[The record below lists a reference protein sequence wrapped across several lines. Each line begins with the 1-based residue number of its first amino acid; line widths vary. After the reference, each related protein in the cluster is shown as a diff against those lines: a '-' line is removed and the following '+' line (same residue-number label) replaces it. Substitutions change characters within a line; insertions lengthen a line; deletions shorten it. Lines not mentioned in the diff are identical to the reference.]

1 MFYLDYST
9 VVDAYQNLLNGR
21 DDNYIDSGLI
31 GILFLLKN
39 SQPTGKIVSSKRI
52 PVDEKKV
59 TDDINQIFSF
69 TKPSNVLF
77 NPDNFFILPED
88 YENLILD
95 FLHGKKI
102 DLLSVACVCMQ
113 LTNFGDE
120 LDPVIFKN
128 TFVNEFNIPPSLLS
142 MCFDFK
148 EDSIN
153 LVFVNDLIESG
164 KRKSTLEAVFD
175 NPNKDKNHTITFKP
189 NKDTFWQASF
199 GGDFGRGAF
208 TQKMRPSSNLKELL
222 FLPNGAFQKQL
233 SYQGITVQS
242 NINPHSLNVLYFG
255 PSGTGKSTE
264 ARRELVED
272 KGVNPSNIKQITF
285 HPEYTYTDFVGSL
298 KPNTL
303 YKELNASRIFNTSS
317 DKEMKYE
324 GREPIVEF
332 SFEAGPFVDIC
343 IKAAN
348 NEKSEPYALIIDEIN
363 RGNVPEIL
371 GDIFQLLDREATNY
385 SNSNT
390 ELQKYLNENTKGNT
404 FEKGLV
410 IPNNL
415 YIYATINP
423 ADQNVFPLDTAFK
436 RRWKRKFWDIN
447 TAHEH
452 CKDWHLY
459 FCNKKVPWLKFITII
474 NKFLTHTLY
483 LSEDKQ
489 LGQFFIKLP
498 SSPSLNDMKEEA
510 VKVFSYLWE
519 DIPKSKTKMIFN
531 NILTF
536 SELSEV
542 LESDKTIDALFS
554 IELAEKIRLKIDVE
568 STDNKIEE

>member
-9 VVDAYQNLLNGR
+9 VVDAYRNLLNGR

-39 SQPTGKIVSSKRI
+39 SQPSGEIVSSKRI
-52 PVDEKKV
+52 PVDERKV
-59 TDDINQIFSF
+59 TDDINHLFSF
-69 TKPSNVLF
+69 SKPSSVLF
-77 NPDNFFILPED
+77 NPDNFFILPDD
-88 YENLILD
+88 YEQLILD

-102 DLLSVACVCMQ
+102 DFLSLACVCMQ
-113 LTNFGDE
+113 LTGFDDE
-120 LDPVIFKN
+120 LDPVTFKN

-153 LVFVNDLIESG
+153 LAYVNAPIESA
-164 KRKSTLEAVFD
+164 KRKSALEAVFD
-175 NPNKDKNHTITFKP
+175 NPNQLQTITFKP
-189 NKDTFWQASF
+189 HKYTFWQASL

-208 TQKMRPSSNLKELL
+208 TQKMRPSSYLKELL
-222 FLPNGAFQKQL
+222 FLPNGVFQKQL
-233 SYQGITVQS
+233 SYQGKTVQS
-242 NINPHSLNVLYFG
+242 NINPHSLNVMYFG

-272 KGVNPSNIKQITF
+272 KGVNPNNIKQITF
-285 HPEYTYTDFVGSL
+285 HPEYTYTDLVGSL
-298 KPNTL
+298 KPITL
-303 YKELNASRIFNTSS
+303 YKELSASKIFNTSS
-317 DKEMKYE
+317 DYELKYE

-332 SFEAGPFVDIC
+332 SFEAGPFIDIC

-348 NEKSEPYALIIDEIN
+348 SEKSEPYALIVDEIN

-371 GDIFQLLDREATNY
+371 GDIFQLLDRETNNY

-390 ELQKYLNENTKGNT
+390 ELQKYLNEHTKNNT

-410 IPNNL
+410 IPSNL

-436 RRWKRKFWDIN
+436 RRWKRKFWDID
-447 TAHEH
+447 TAHKH
-452 CKDWHLY
+452 CTDWYLY
-459 FCNKKVPWLKFITII
+459 FCESKVPWLTFIKII
-474 NKFLTHTLY
+474 NKFLTHTLH

-498 SSPSLNDMKEEA
+498 SSPSLNDMKEET

-519 DIPKSKTKMIFN
+519 DIPKSKRSMIFN
-531 NILTF
+531 NLLTF
-536 SELSEV
+536 SELLEV
-542 LESDKTIDALFS
+542 LESDKNIDTLFSSSKLVEKLRLTID
-554 IELAEKIRLKIDVE
+554 IE
-568 STDNKIEE
+568 STEPKLEE